1 MGSASANRLA
11 QETLA
16 ARTPMKLE
24 LEIPPTLAQRAAE
37 LGLKVAGAFA
47 FLAPLL
53 TRITLGYAFFL
64 TGRGKLENLDQFA
77 GFLAELGVP
86 FPAVQAPF
94 VAGLEFVGGICLVLG
109 LLTRLMGLGL
119 AATMVVALLTADRA
133 LFLTSWLP
141 TGDVGPLD
149 VPAWVFLLLLTWLV
163 LYGPGM
169 LSLDAL
175 IAKKLGLGRPR
186 Q

>member
-1 MGSASANRLA
+1 
-11 QETLA
+11 
-16 ARTPMKLE
+16 MKPE
-24 LEIPPTLAQRAAE
+24 WEIPPTLVQRAAA
-37 LGLKVAGAFA
+37 LGYRVASVFA

-53 TRITLGYAFFL
+53 TRITLGYAFIL
-64 TGRGKLENLDQFA
+64 TGSGKLANLDQFTL
-77 GFLAELGVP
+77 FLTELGVP
-86 FPAVQAPF
+86 FPATQAPF

-109 LLTRLMGLGL
+109 LLTRVMGLGL
-119 AATMVVALLTADRA
+119 AATMVVALLSAERA
-133 LFLTSWLP
+133 LFLNAWLP

-175 IAKKLGLGRPR
+175 LAKKLGVKRPR